1 MRKTK
6 RERREKDMVGYDRAE
21 DEKKHLEFLRK
32 FSNPEERAKMKL
44 KSNAPPSASTL
55 NGKYR

>member
-1 MRKTK
+1 
-6 RERREKDMVGYDRAE
+6 MVGYDRAE